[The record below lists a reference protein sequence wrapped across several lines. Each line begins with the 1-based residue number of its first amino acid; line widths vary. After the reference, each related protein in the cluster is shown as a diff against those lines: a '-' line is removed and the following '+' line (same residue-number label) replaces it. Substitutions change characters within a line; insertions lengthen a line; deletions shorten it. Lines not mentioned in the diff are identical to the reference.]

1 MFKILQQYIK
11 TLQNI
16 VTRKGSSKVLTF
28 SAPHV
33 FMALQLLS
41 RQRYVSRAIF
51 CNELHLGEGAI
62 KTLISHLKEVGLVES
77 IKAGTLLTKKGNL
90 FVKKFLE
97 VISSECTVKK
107 CEIAPARHNHAII
120 LKKYSKAI
128 GNGMQQRDY
137 SILYGAVGATTLVY
151 KNNQFVFPTGK
162 SDMLFDD
169 RVTMNDLIKKLAPQE
184 EDVVI
189 IASADEPFVAK
200 ISAINS
206 ALWTLAT
213 HNKN

>member
-1 MFKILQQYIK
+1 MPNILQQQIK

-33 FMALQLLS
+33 FMALQHLS
-41 RQRYVSRAIF
+41 RQRYVSRAVF
-51 CNELHLGEGAI
+51 CNELHLGEGAV
-62 KTLISHLKEVGLVES
+62 KTLISHLKEAGLVES

-97 VISSECTVKK
+97 IISLECVVKK
-107 CEIAPARHNHAII
+107 CQIAPSHYNHAII

-137 SILYGAVGATTLVY
+137 AILYGASGATTLIY

-162 SDMLFDD
+162 SDMLLDD
-169 RVTMNDLIKKLAPQE
+169 RLTMDNLVKKLIPDE
-184 EDVVI
+184 GDVVI
-189 IASADEPFVAK
+189 IASADEPFIAK

-213 HNKN
+213 HS

>member
-1 MFKILQQYIK
+1 MQQHVK

-16 VTRKGSSKVLTF
+16 VTRKGSSKILTF

-33 FMALQLLS
+33 FVALQLLS
-41 RQRYVSRAIF
+41 RQKYVSRATF
-51 CNELHLGEGAI
+51 CSELHLGEGAT
-62 KTLISHLKEVGLVES
+62 KTLIAHLKEAGLVES
-77 IKAGTLLTKKGNL
+77 VKSGTLLTKKGNL

-97 VISSECTVKK
+97 TVTAECTVKK
-107 CEIAPARHNHAII
+107 CEIAPARYNHAII

-137 SILYGAVGATTLVY
+137 AILYGSVGATTLVY

-162 SDMLFDD
+162 SDMLLDD
-169 RVTMNDLIKKLAPQE
+169 GLTMKNLVEKLAPQE

-189 IASADEPFVAK
+189 IASADDPFVAK

-206 ALWTLAT
+206 VLWTLAT
-213 HNKN
+213 HHRN

>member
-1 MFKILQQYIK
+1 
-11 TLQNI
+11 
-16 VTRKGSSKVLTF
+16 
-28 SAPHV
+28 
-33 FMALQLLS
+33 MALQLLA

-62 KTLISHLKEVGLVES
+62 KTLISHLKEAGFVES
-77 IKAGTLLTKKGNL
+77 IKAGTSLTKKGNL

-97 VISSECTVKK
+97 IIYSECTVKK
-107 CEIAPARHNHAII
+107 CEIAPSIHNHAII

-128 GNGMQQRDY
+128 GNGMQLRDY
-137 SILYGAVGATTLVY
+137 AILYGAAGATTLVY
-151 KNNQFVFPTGK
+151 KTNQFLFPTGK

-169 RVTMNDLIKKLAPQE
+169 SNTMNDLVKKLHPQDG
-184 EDVVI
+184 DVVI

-206 ALWTLAT
+206 ALWTMAT
-213 HNKN
+213 HR